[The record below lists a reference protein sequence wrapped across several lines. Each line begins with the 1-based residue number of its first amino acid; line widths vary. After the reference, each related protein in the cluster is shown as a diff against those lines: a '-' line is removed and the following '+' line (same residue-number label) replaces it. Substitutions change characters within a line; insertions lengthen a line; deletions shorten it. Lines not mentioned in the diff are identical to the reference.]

1 MIYLDTSVVVSL
13 YSPDTNSALAAG
25 FLQASNDVLLITT
38 LCELEAVNAL
48 GLRVFRKQISSPQ
61 AEASLSDFARDLRN
75 GVIQLRPLPEPA
87 FERSRQLSRKF
98 TAMLGTRAVDVL
110 HVAAALELG
119 ATGFFTF
126 GLKQRKMAEATG
138 LILNPVP

>member
-1 MIYLDTSVVVSL
+1 
-13 YSPDTNSALAAG
+13 
-25 FLQASNDVLLITT
+25 
-38 LCELEAVNAL
+38 
-48 GLRVFRKQISSPQ
+48 
-61 AEASLSDFARDLRN
+61 
-75 GVIQLRPLPEPA
+75 
-87 FERSRQLSRKF
+87 
-98 TAMLGTRAVDVL
+98 MLGTRAVDVL